1 MSAAGETSLDTV
13 VRHARDIPL
22 AWRVAAY
29 LTMLCGY
36 LFYCYNF
43 LLLDYVRPYL
53 IAERGMTLA
62 GTAQLSVAQNIF
74 ITIGSLA
81 AAPVIARIGRRRTV
95 ASAALAI
102 GLLAAVTA
110 LMQTLPGWLGARA
123 AMSLFL
129 GAYYVV
135 AVNLTVAL
143 FPPAHRAKLA
153 AVNSGMFSVSEIM
166 IGGLGVAFGDAHWQW
181 MIWLGVLPMALAPLL
196 FLLVPEDRRYVAYG
210 TDHVVAKD
218 EGGGWAE
225 MLSRP
230 WRRLTLT
237 CMLLAGLNFTG
248 YQLFSS
254 FVTLFL
260 KQERGFTAGEMGAT
274 FALIGV
280 GSLVGGFL
288 WAFVAD
294 RFGRR
299 ANLYG
304 FIGVAVFIGLFLI
317 APHDRL
323 LLQLCGLGYGVCLSC
338 TYPWGIWF
346 TEIFPARLR
355 PYGAALV
362 HGGHVI
368 SLVAPLLVAW
378 AAGVW
383 GLAVAM
389 TFGPAVFLLGALL
402 WSTLPETLPTAKTF
416 KGWDPEAR
424 ATPSEGASA

>member
-1 MSAAGETSLDTV
+1 MSQAAEHLTASPS

-22 AWRVAAY
+22 GWRVAAY
-29 LTMLCGY
+29 LVMLCGY

-53 IAERGMTLA
+53 ISERGMTLS

-74 ITIGSLA
+74 ITVGSLT
-81 AAPVIARIGRRRTV
+81 AAPVIARFGRRNVVTG
-95 ASAALAI
+95 AALAI

-110 LMQTLPGWLGARA
+110 VMHTLPGWLAARA

-135 AVNLTVAL
+135 AVNLTVAM

-153 AVNSGMFSVSEIM
+153 AVNSGMFSVSEIL
-166 IGGLGVAFGDAHWQW
+166 IGGLGVVLGDQHWQW
-181 MIWLGVLPMALAPLL
+181 MIWLGVLPMGLAPILYLL
-196 FLLVPEDRRYVAYG
+196 APDDRRFIAYG
-210 TDHVVAKD
+210 TDHVVKGG

-225 MLSRP
+225 MLSTR

-254 FVTLFL
+254 FVTLYL
-260 KQERGFTAGEMGAT
+260 KQVRGFTAGEMGAT

-280 GSLVGGFL
+280 GSLIGGFL
-288 WAFVAD
+288 WASIAD

-299 ANLYG
+299 ANRAG
-304 FIGVAVFIGLFLI
+304 FLGAAGFIGLFLI
-317 APHDRL
+317 APHDRT
-323 LLQLCGLGYGVCLSC
+323 LLQACGFGYGVCLSC

-368 SLVAPLLVAW
+368 SLVAPLLVSW

-383 GLAVAM
+383 GLTVAM
-389 TFGPAVFLLGALL
+389 TFGPAVFLLGVIL
-402 WSTLPETLPTAKTF
+402 WSTLPETLATARSF
-416 KGWDPEAR
+416 KGWDPE
-424 ATPSEGASA
+424 SEADPA

>member
-1 MSAAGETSLDTV
+1 MGEAAEHPIAAPG

-22 AWRVAAY
+22 GWRVAAY
-29 LTMLCGY
+29 LAMLCGY

-53 IAERGMTLA
+53 IAERGMTLS

-74 ITIGSLA
+74 ITVGSLA
-81 AAPVIARIGRRRTV
+81 AAPIIARFGRRNV
-95 ASAALAI
+95 VSSAALAI

-110 LMQTLPGWLGARA
+110 VMHTLPGWLGARA

-135 AVNLTVAL
+135 AVNLTVAM

-166 IGGLGVAFGDAHWQW
+166 IGGLGVLLGDQNWQW
-181 MIWLGVLPMALAPLL
+181 MIWLGVLPIALAPLL
-196 FLLVPEDRRYVAYG
+196 FLLVPNDRRFIAYG
-210 TDHVVAKD
+210 TDHVVEGS
-218 EGGGWAE
+218 EGGGWGE
-225 MLSRP
+225 MLSRR

-254 FVTLFL
+254 FVTLYL
-260 KQERGFTAGEMGAT
+260 KQVRGFTAGEMGAT
-274 FALIGV
+274 FALIGI
-280 GSLVGGFL
+280 GSLLGGFF
-288 WAFVAD
+288 WAFIAD

-299 ANLYG
+299 ANLVG
-304 FIGVAVFIGLFLI
+304 FLGAAGFIGLFLV
-317 APHDRL
+317 APHNRT
-323 LLQLCGLGYGVCLSC
+323 LLQACGFGYGVCLSC

-368 SLVAPLLVAW
+368 SLVAPLLVSW

-383 GLAVAM
+383 GLTVAM
-389 TFGPAVFLLGALL
+389 TFGPAVFLAGAAL
-402 WSTLPETLPTAKTF
+402 WSTLPETLATAKAF
-416 KGWDPEAR
+416 KGWNPEASPKG
-424 ATPSEGASA
+424 ATA